1 MSRGRSPESGS
12 RALVRGAPAPVN
24 RKFPRRMSKEDKTK
38 QSAAVAS
45 VAPERDALFRVSL
58 FVHRHLRAIYGSLNL
73 DLVSILLLDEIALH
87 NLQPFAGEGG
97 PAFPR
102 DAAERKLMRGCN
114 AFSLSQATGIPRETV
129 RRKIKQ
135 LEDLGWIEKV
145 NRKGYFVTLRSM
157 DRLSSEQSAS
167 VLEDFRATARKVEEI
182 LRA

>member
-1 MSRGRSPESGS
+1 
-12 RALVRGAPAPVN
+12 
-24 RKFPRRMSKEDKTK
+24 MSKGNQTK
-38 QSAAVAS
+38 HPAVAK
-45 VAPERDALFRVSL
+45 AGPRERDALFCVSL
-58 FVHRHLRAIYGSLNL
+58 FVNRHLRAIYGTLNL
-73 DLVSILLLDEIALH
+73 DLVSILLLGEIALH

-97 PAFPR
+97 AAFPR

-157 DRLSSEQSAS
+157 DRLSSEESVS
-167 VLEDFRATARKVEEI
+167 VLDDFRATARQVEEI
-182 LRA
+182 LQG

>member
-1 MSRGRSPESGS
+1 MNKGNKVKQGAAASAGS
-12 RALVRGAPAPVN
+12 R
-24 RKFPRRMSKEDKTK
+24 
-38 QSAAVAS
+38 
-45 VAPERDALFRVSL
+45 ERDALFCVSL

-73 DLVSILLLDEIALH
+73 DLVSILLLDEITRH
-87 NLQPFAGEGG
+87 NLQPFPGEGV

-135 LEDLGWIEKV
+135 LEELGWIEKV

-157 DRLSSEQSAS
+157 DRIPPGEALD
-167 VLEDFRATARKVEEI
+167 VLGDFRDTSRLVEEI
-182 LRA
+182 LKS

>member
-1 MSRGRSPESGS
+1 MNQGNKDKQG
-12 RALVRGAPAPVN
+12 AAPAAGT
-24 RKFPRRMSKEDKTK
+24 R
-38 QSAAVAS
+38 
-45 VAPERDALFRVSL
+45 ERDALFCVSL

-73 DLVSILLLDEIALH
+73 DLVSILLLDEITRH
-87 NLQPFAGEGG
+87 NLQPFSGEGG

-135 LEDLGWIEKV
+135 LEELGWIEKV

-157 DRLSSEQSAS
+157 DRIPPEETAF
-167 VLEDFRATARKVEEI
+167 VLGDFRDTARRVEEI
-182 LRA
+182 LRG

>member
-1 MSRGRSPESGS
+1 MNQG
-12 RALVRGAPAPVN
+12 N
-24 RKFPRRMSKEDKTK
+24 KEK
-38 QSAAVAS
+38 QSAAAAAAVAR
-45 VAPERDALFRVSL
+45 ERDALFCVSL

-73 DLVSILLLDEIALH
+73 DLVSLLLLDEITRH

-102 DAAERKLMRGCN
+102 DAAQRKLMRGCN

-135 LEDLGWIEKV
+135 LEELGWIEKV

-157 DRLSSEQSAS
+157 DRIPQQEATF
-167 VLEDFRATARKVEEI
+167 VLDDFRDTARRVEEI
-182 LRA
+182 LKS